1 MSSAKVVDYSLL
13 FAKLDKRVNKAFDD
27 QVEFL
32 QDLVKINSANPYSP
46 EESPRNKA
54 IEQKAVHLIWKKLKN
69 LDLNPRKIYL
79 SAYRPNLLVN
89 VGPKRFRKSL
99 ILSGHTDTAS
109 PTTEN
114 WTRDPFAA
122 EIESNK
128 LYGAGALDMK
138 GSLSAYL
145 FALQAIL
152 SEKINLDGKLTLMFT
167 ADGLTGASCK
177 FGTDFLM
184 QKGLR
189 AKAAILGEPGT
200 GKIAIGHRGGY
211 RFQITTHGESVHAG
225 RSAWEKKEKGRNA
238 ILDMAQIT
246 VALQEMQLPYKPAR
260 AFPGRIPVFTFPT
273 KITGGKTVNMVPD
286 KCVAEGDVR
295 LMPGNSDKQVRMWI
309 EDCLS
314 EHKIGAV
321 YEIDDLAYVPSVEI
335 LKCEEIVETLYKN
348 AVEVLGRKPRI
359 AGAGPWNEA
368 WMFVTRDVP
377 TVAGF
382 GPDGDHGQEAD
393 EYVDLDSLKQ
403 VTKIYARTI
412 IEYLGIAK

>member
-1 MSSAKVVDYSLL
+1 MSSTKVINYSSL
-13 FAKLDKRVNKAFDD
+13 FARLDKRVDKTFAD
-27 QVEFL
+27 QISFL
-32 QDLVKINSANPYSP
+32 QNLVRINSSNPYSP

-54 IEQKAVHLIWKKLKN
+54 IEQKAVQLIWKHLKS
-69 LDLNPRKIYL
+69 LSLNPRKTYF
-79 SAYRPNLLVN
+79 SPYRPNLLVN
-89 VGPKRFRKSL
+89 IGPKRFRKSL
-99 ILSGHTDTAS
+99 ILSGHVDTAS
-109 PTTEN
+109 PAEG
-114 WTRDPFAA
+114 WTHDPFAA
-122 EIESNK
+122 EIKSNR

-138 GSLSAYL
+138 ASLSAYI
-145 FALQAIL
+145 FALRSIL
-152 SEKINLDGKLTLMFT
+152 SEKITLDGKLTLIFS
-167 ADGLTGASCK
+167 ADGLTGASTK
-177 FGTDFLM
+177 FGTNFLL

-200 GKIAIGHRGGY
+200 AKIAIGHRGGY

-246 VALQEMQLPYKPAR
+246 VALQKMELPYKPAR

-273 KITGGKTVNMVPD
+273 RITGGKTVNMVPD
-286 KCVAEGDVR
+286 KCIAEGDVR

-314 EHKIGAV
+314 ENCIDAV

-335 LKCEEIVETLYKN
+335 LKCEEIVEVLYKN
-348 AVEVLGRKPRI
+348 AVEVLNRKPRI

-368 WMFVTRDVP
+368 WMFITRDVP
-377 TVAGF
+377 AVAGF

-393 EYVDLDSLKQ
+393 EYVELDSLKQ
-403 VTKIYARTI
+403 VTKIYARAI
-412 IEYLGIAK
+412 VEYLGIAK

>member
-1 MSSAKVVDYSLL
+1 MPSAKIVDYSSL
-13 FAKLDKRVNKAFDD
+13 FAKLDKKVDKIFSD
-27 QVEFL
+27 QIEFL

-54 IEQKAVHLIWKKLKN
+54 IEQKVVQLIWKKLKSLN
-69 LDLNPRKIYL
+69 LNPRKIYA
-79 SAYRPNLLVN
+79 SPYRPNLLVN
-89 VGPKRFRKSL
+89 IGPKRFRKSL

-109 PTTEN
+109 PAEN

-122 EIESNK
+122 EIKSHR

-138 GSLSAYL
+138 GTLSGYL

-152 SEKINLDGKLTLMFT
+152 SERINLDGKLTLMFA
-167 ADGLTGASCK
+167 ADGLTGASTK
-177 FGTDFLM
+177 YGTDFLL
-184 QKGLR
+184 QKGVR

-200 GKIAIGHRGGY
+200 NKIAIGHRGGY

-238 ILDMAQIT
+238 ILDMAQIA
-246 VALQEMQLPYKPAR
+246 VSLQEMELPYKPAR
-260 AFPGRIPVFTFPT
+260 AFPGRIPVFTFPI
-273 KITGGKTVNMVPD
+273 KIAGGKAINIVPD

-314 EHKIGAV
+314 EHHIDAV

-335 LKCEEIVETLYKN
+335 LKCEEIVEVLNKN
-348 AVEVLGRKPRI
+348 AIQILDRKPKI

-377 TVAGF
+377 TIAGF
-382 GPDGDHGQEAD
+382 GPDGDHAQEAD
-393 EYVDLDSLKQ
+393 EYVDLNSLKQ

-412 IEYLGIAK
+412 VEYLGIAK